1 MVGDKTLLVEGSPL
15 HSTAMHGDM
24 PSSADSDWY
33 EYCGMPENVLV
44 VVGTSIDTAA
54 EQSNMSAT
62 HQITTAMCLGADN
75 IPAEIGDIGTISF
88 LESEAQFQCPSRRD
102 VQQFRRSI
110 TSLGHCHRLDK
121 LLSYCKLHLRYNLRE

>member
-1 MVGDKTLLVEGSPL
+1 MAAADLFYSGSMDIGQWWVIR
-15 HSTAMHGDM
+15 S
-24 PSSADSDWY
+24 
-33 EYCGMPENVLV
+33 
-44 VVGTSIDTAA
+44 
-54 EQSNMSAT
+54 

-121 LLSYCKLHLRYNLRE
+121 LLSYCKLHLHYNLRE